1 MLISEQESMLFPR
14 VGSSESSIPTNALH
28 TMAMQ
33 RNDVM
38 SDLLNSLFHFYIYY
52 LRLYRNEEFVM
63 DYNGPKTKEHL
74 IKFVSSVNAKG
85 PMLIEDLDDINQLRY
100 NSTDKFFVSYAFKV

>member
-1 MLISEQESMLFPR
+1 
-14 VGSSESSIPTNALH
+14 
-28 TMAMQ
+28 
-33 RNDVM
+33 
-38 SDLLNSLFHFYIYY
+38 
-52 LRLYRNEEFVM
+52 M